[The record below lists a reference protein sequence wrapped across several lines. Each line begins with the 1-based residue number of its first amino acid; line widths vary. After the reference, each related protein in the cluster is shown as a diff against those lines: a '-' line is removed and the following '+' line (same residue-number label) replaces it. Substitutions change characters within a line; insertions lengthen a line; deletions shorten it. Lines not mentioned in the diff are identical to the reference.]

1 MQLRKFH
8 ASLMRMDEVNAQRN
22 YYSQTAVRY
31 DEMHG
36 TDNTAHIL
44 ALNILAGYIKFYNIS
59 QHPGC
64 WRRHRPGHLLVEAAF
79 S

>member
-44 ALNILAGYIKFYNIS
+44 ALNILAG
-59 QHPGC
+59 
-64 WRRHRPGHLLVEAAF
+64 
-79 S
+79 